1 LNDRKLRRYFHR
13 NRDTTPNDYGHLHVL
28 TGIVYVH
35 TVRFTDGTLWR
46 VDPTVVATEVKNA
59 APRIKNAG
67 PLIPDREKRDE
78 KKP

>member
-1 LNDRKLRRYFHR
+1 
-13 NRDTTPNDYGHLHVL
+13 
-28 TGIVYVH
+28 
-35 TVRFTDGTLWR
+35 
-46 VDPTVVATEVKNA
+46 VATEVKNA